1 MERLSLNKI
10 SFMGFQLVEQVSE
23 FRSKDG
29 IYRRRAS
36 ETDE

>member
-1 MERLSLNKI
+1 MERLSLNKR
-10 SFMGFQLVEQVSE
+10 SFMGFQLAEQVSE